1 MGLFD
6 RQKTAEEIYNE
17 GETYYDRG
25 DYSNAVKCYLKAA
38 KKNHPDA
45 IYSLGFC
52 YYYQK
57 GIELDYREA
66 FRYFC
71 QAADMGHVKSQLMVG
86 ICYVKG
92 DGVTINE
99 NEAIRYWTM
108 AAAQGSKEA
117 QHNID
122 WLNYCNNDE
131 FEIGRKLIFGDD
143 STATDVQRGLN
154 IVQKGIDL
162 GNDPDAVYLM
172 GRIQITGMEPYVPQ
186 NIEAGVMKLVNAAKN
201 GEVSA
206 LYDLINIH
214 SCGNYDGIEV
224 HIDDNTFGRYVV
236 DIANEIDTI
245 EREEWGRNQA
255 YLYAAWAYTY
265 GYGVRKD
272 AETAKIWISKLLPII
287 IQGDELAKKL
297 LKELGL

>member
-6 RQKTAEEIYNE
+6 KQKTAEEIYNE

-25 DYSNAVKCYLKAA
+25 DYSNAVTCYLKAS
-38 KKNHPDA
+38 KKNHVDA

-57 GIELDYREA
+57 GVELNYREA
-66 FRYFC
+66 FKYFC
-71 QAADMGHVKSQLMVG
+71 QAADMGHIKSQLMVG
-86 ICYVKG
+86 ICYAQG
-92 DGVTINE
+92 AGVAINE

-131 FEIGRKLIFGDD
+131 FEIGRKLIFDDD
-143 STATDVQRGLN
+143 STAADVQRGLN

-162 GNDPDAVYLM
+162 GDDTDAVYLM
-172 GRIQITGMEPYVPQ
+172 GRIQIKGMEPYVPQ
-186 NIEAGVMKLVNAAKN
+186 DIEAGVMKLVNAAKN

-214 SCGNYDGIEV
+214 SIGNYDGIEV

-245 EREEWGRNQA
+245 ERDEWGRNQA

-265 GYGVRKD
+265 GYGVQKD
-272 AETAKIWISKLLPII
+272 AEAAKMWISKLLPII
-287 IQGDELAKKL
+287 IQYNEFAKEL